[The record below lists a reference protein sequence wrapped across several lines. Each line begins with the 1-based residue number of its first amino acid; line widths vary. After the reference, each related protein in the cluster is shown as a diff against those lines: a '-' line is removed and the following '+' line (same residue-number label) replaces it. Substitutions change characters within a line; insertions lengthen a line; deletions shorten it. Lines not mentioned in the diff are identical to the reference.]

1 MYSVEFTKEAAK
13 QFRLLPGKI
22 RRQVSDKI
30 SLLER
35 DPFPSGS
42 KQLQGKDRLFRLR
55 SGAYRIIYQVDGR
68 RLIILVLKI
77 GNRKEIYRKDD

>member
-13 QFRLLPGKI
+13 QIRLLPRKI

-30 SLLER
+30 ALLER

-42 KQLQGKDRLFRLR
+42 KQLQPKDRLSRLR

-68 RLIILVLKI
+68 RLLILVLKI
-77 GNRKEIYRKDD
+77 GNRKEIYRKNY

>member
-22 RRQVSDKI
+22 RRQISDKI
-30 SLLER
+30 ALLES
-35 DPFPSGS
+35 DPFPNGS
-42 KQLQGKDRLFRLR
+42 KQLQAKERLFRLR

-68 RLIILVLKI
+68 RLLILVLKI
-77 GNRKEIYRKDD
+77 GNRKEIYRKND

>member
-1 MYSVEFTKEAAK
+1 MYSIELTKEAAK

-42 KQLQGKDRLFRLR
+42 KQLQGKERLFRLR

-68 RLIILVLKI
+68 RLIILVLKV
-77 GNRKEIYRKDD
+77 GNGREIYRKND

>member
-13 QFRLLPGKI
+13 HFLLLSGKI

-30 SLLER
+30 TLLES

-42 KQLQGKDRLFRLR
+42 KQLQAKERLFRLR

-68 RLIILVLKI
+68 RLLILVLKI
-77 GNRKEIYRKDD
+77 GNRKEIYRKKE